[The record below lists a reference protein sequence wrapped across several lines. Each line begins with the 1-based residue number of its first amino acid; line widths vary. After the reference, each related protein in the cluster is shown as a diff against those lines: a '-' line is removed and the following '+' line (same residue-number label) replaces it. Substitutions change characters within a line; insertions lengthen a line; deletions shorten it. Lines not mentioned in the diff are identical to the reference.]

1 MTNKSNNW
9 ERIEEL
15 LKWLGISVNQF
26 TRRLNMPRVENLY
39 HIKRGNYGISLELA
53 DRICEAYPEVD
64 RTWLLSGV
72 GAMLLKDKD
81 NAEKH
86 PYYHQYVED
95 AIMKLDE
102 LKPAGK
108 AVMPYITG
116 YDFVMRSASRAMCDK
131 QCAVNDLFL
140 RRVELSDVVQ
150 GNEYVILVDGEA
162 IWCKVRLVH
171 KSTQWRLVSRNRLD
185 FPDRYID
192 STKVEKVWRVVA
204 RLAVMTS

>member
-9 ERIEEL
+9 ERLEEL

-72 GAMLLKDKD
+72 GTMCLKDKD
-81 NAEKH
+81 NAERR

-162 IWCKVRLVH
+162 IWCKVRLVC
-171 KSTQWRLVSRNRLD
+171 KSAQWRLVSRNRLD

-192 STKVEKVWRVVA
+192 SAKVEKAWRVVA